1 MQTQKSR
8 HFSRAAYTTTQSHDS
23 PIDKVLHRLEEVKS
37 TSPGK
42 WIAKCPAHD
51 DRRPSLSIKEA
62 EDHKVLL
69 KCWSGCGAAEIV
81 NALGLSLSDLFP
93 QDRRNLSD
101 HGTGPM
107 RRVWEYRDALTG
119 AAHEMTVALL
129 ILADIAKGVTPDAET
144 MDRLA
149 LAETRIADAAR
160 IAGGV
165 Q

>member
-8 HFSRAAYTTTQSHDS
+8 PAEGTAYAVARPNNN
-23 PIDKVLHRLEEVKS
+23 PIDTVLHRLEKVKR
-37 TSPGK
+37 TGPDR

-51 DRRPSLSIKEA
+51 DRRPSLSIREA

-69 KCWSGCGAAEIV
+69 KCWTGCSAAEIV
-81 NALGLSLSDLFP
+81 AALGLSLADLFP
-93 QDRRNLSD
+93 HDRRSLAA

-107 RRVWEYRDALTG
+107 RRPWEFEDALRG
-119 AAHEMTVALL
+119 VAHEVTVALL
-129 ILADIAKGVTPDAET
+129 ILADIAKGETPDAEAL
-144 MDRLA
+144 DRLA
-149 LAETRIADAAR
+149 LAETRISDAAR